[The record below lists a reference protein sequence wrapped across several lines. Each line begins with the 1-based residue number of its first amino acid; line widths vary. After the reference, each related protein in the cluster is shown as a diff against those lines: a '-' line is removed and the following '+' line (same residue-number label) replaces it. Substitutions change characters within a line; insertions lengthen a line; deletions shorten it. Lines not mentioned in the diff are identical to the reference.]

1 MQNII
6 AKYPVLALHGNGK
19 FRRDVGTSES
29 AEEQETP
36 RTTDGPTSY
45 LC

>member
-1 MQNII
+1 MPNRIS
-6 AKYPVLALHGNGK
+6 KYQVLALHGNGQ

-29 AEEQETP
+29 AEEQDTP
-36 RTTDGPTSY
+36 HTTDGPNSY